1 MLSPVT
7 ARRRAARRR
16 KTSPSDTDIPGA
28 DSDLTATAAVYGPLL
43 PAAGAVTGKARIRA
57 APAVRVASVVPVV
70 RVALPPVRQ
79 VPLDP

>member
-57 APAVRVASVVPVV
+57 APAVRACAERRRRSLHGQWSQS
-70 RVALPPVRQ
+70 LPR
-79 VPLDP
+79 